1 MSAAGGRVV
10 LRDLVEPVRWTVEQ
24 GRFLL
29 RAEDTGGMFSLL
41 EMNTQPGGGPPPH
54 RHDDTDETFHVI
66 EGEYEIRLGAR
77 AYRVGPGDTVFGPR
91 GVAHGF
97 RNVGESAGRLLCF
110 ATPGG
115 VETMF
120 EGLAEI
126 LAEPGPPNRG
136 RIAELVARHRV
147 HYL

>member
-1 MSAAGGRVV
+1 MTTPAGAVV
-10 LRDLVEPVRWTVEQ
+10 RRADVPPVRWTREQ

-29 RAEDTGGMFSLL
+29 RAQDTGGMFSLL
-41 EMNTQPGGGPPPH
+41 ELNTPPGGGPPPH
-54 RHDDTDETFHVI
+54 CHDDSDETFHVLD
-66 EGEYEIRLGAR
+66 GRYEIRLGEQTHT
-77 AYRVGPGDTVFGPR
+77 VGPGDTVFGPR

-97 RNVGESAGRLLCF
+97 RNVGPETGRLLCV

-115 VETMF
+115 MEEMF

-126 LAEPGPPNRG
+126 MAAPGPPDRAA
-136 RIAELVARHRV
+136 IADLVARHRV

>member
-1 MSAAGGRVV
+1 MTLAGRVV
-10 LRDLVEPVRWTVEQ
+10 PRDQVEPVRWTVEQ

-29 RAEDTGGMFSLL
+29 RAEDTGGVFSLL
-41 EMNTQPGGGPPPH
+41 EMTTPPGGGPPPH
-54 RHDDTDETFHVI
+54 LHDDTDETFHVL
-66 EGEYEIRLGAR
+66 EGEYDVRLGDQTHR
-77 AYRVGPGDTVFGPR
+77 LGPGDTVFGPR

-97 RNVGESAGRLLCF
+97 RNSGREPGRLLCV

-115 VETMF
+115 METMF

-136 RIAELVARHRV
+136 RIADLVARHRV